1 MTSFAIQQLRFKQS
15 SSFNPEGKNIYI
27 YILQEK
33 KKKKT
38 KTKEKST
45 KSKTL
50 ILFPV

>member
-1 MTSFAIQQLRFKQS
+1 MFVSGVLWWFRGRNTK
-15 SSFNPEGKNIYI
+15 I

-33 KKKKT
+33 KKTKT